1 MEQKNKKKRDDK
13 SKIFNDDLS
22 IKNNSPIN
30 SRIKRNI
37 DRDRRRSMRYKRTKK
52 EKKYWDREDEILA
65 SHIPYDGDATK
76 SPHILINKWF
86 YRWRENCIILKHPH
100 EEGNLKDRQIH
111 YEVSYIGHNIIY
123 KTKKNYLNIQ
133 LENTTKK
140 WLLIVTKF
148 EEVRSNPKLCFIT
161 ESGHLISQDEL
172 TKNSDGYV
180 VLAAINFDTKLT
192 NCHDPFSDDE
202 ISMAKKFFY
211 NQSHSSKKEYHFNT
225 TGTIHSFG
233 YGPVYR
239 QDPITKHSVA
249 RFATSK

>member
-1 MEQKNKKKRDDK
+1 MEQNNERNCGEKPN
-13 SKIFNDDLS
+13 SSNDEKS
-22 IKNNSPIN
+22 IKNDDSIN
-30 SRIKRNI
+30 PRIKRNI
-37 DRDRRRSMRYKRTKK
+37 DRDRRRSMQCKRTKK
-52 EKKYWDREDEILA
+52 EKKYWAREDEILA

-76 SPHILINKWF
+76 SPHILINRWF
-86 YRWRENCIILKHPH
+86 YRWRENCIILKCPQ

-111 YEVSYIGHNIIY
+111 YEISYIGHNIIY

-133 LENTTKK
+133 LENTKQK
-140 WLLIVTKF
+140 WLLILAKF
-148 EEVRSNPKLCFIT
+148 EEVRFNPKLCFIT

-172 TKNSDGYV
+172 TKNSEGYV
-180 VLAAINFDTKLT
+180 VLAAINHDAKLT
-192 NCHDPFSDDE
+192 ADHDPFSDDE
-202 ISMAKKFFY
+202 ISLAKKFFY

-239 QDPITKHSVA
+239 QDPTTKHSVA